1 MPGDDPARFAASA
14 VAAARRL
21 LFKRYQAWV
30 LFSYILMKTI
40 VRTIEHLKMQHWPGQ
55 NQPGLF
61 IGAFFL
67 FLSSKVAISDCRLLF
82 SNVVD
87 PSAVSRAG

>member
-30 LFSYILMKTI
+30 LFPYILMKTI
-40 VRTIEHLKMQHWPGQ
+40 MRTSEIDKCNTGQAKISKNYLLEH
-55 NQPGLF
+55 F
-61 IGAFFL
+61 I

-82 SNVVD
+82 NIVD
-87 PSAVSRAG
+87 SRAV